1 MTVPIVFGVTIHLI
15 GIRSSWALAAL
26 ILMWRC
32 RCAVAGNNF
41 SSSGATVP
49 VFVFFVVIV
58 IIYVAQLITHRGL
71 MWLNL

>member
-1 MTVPIVFGVTIHLI
+1 MNFVFSET
-15 GIRSSWALAAL
+15 
-26 ILMWRC
+26 
-32 RCAVAGNNF
+32 
-41 SSSGATVP
+41 GATVP